1 MSFRNLIA
9 NNLKLENLVFTALH
23 VIFIAIVFEFL
34 AWWLG
39 RRIDRW
45 VTPVIPADSG
55 REHHWRTRRR
65 TLLRQTPKLIT
76 RSLCYTIAV
85 ILVFEVFGVP
95 VLPLS
100 IGVGAIVLL
109 FGSAFLPLLRDAGQ
123 GYALLAED
131 TLAPGDVV
139 QIGEHRGTI
148 EKLTLRGVWLRDE
161 GGCVHALSNRSVQ
174 DVIVL
179 QRNQESVSTDE
190 LMMAPAKSARPGT
203 ASATLNTP
211 ANGAR
216 KPLKG

>member
-1 MSFRNLIA
+1 MNFRTLIA
-9 NNLKLENLVFTALH
+9 NNFKLENLVYTALH
-23 VIFIAIVFEFL
+23 VIFIAIIFEFL

-45 VTPVIPADSG
+45 VTPIIPADAG

-65 TLLRQTPKLIT
+65 TLLRQTPKLLS

-85 ILVFEVFGVP
+85 ILVFDIFGVP

-100 IGVGAIVLL
+100 LAVGAVVLL

-139 QIGEHRGTI
+139 QINGHRGTV
-148 EKLTLRGVWLRDE
+148 EKLTLRAVWLRDE
-161 GGCVHALSNRSVQ
+161 SGLVHALSNRGVQ
-174 DVIVL
+174 DVVVL
-179 QRNQESVSTDE
+179 QRRQEEPPAAE
-190 LMMAPAKSARPGT
+190 LSPAGVKPPLPG
-203 ASATLNTP
+203 ALA
-211 ANGAR
+211 AAR
-216 KPLKG
+216 KPQNG

>member
-1 MSFRNLIA
+1 MPIRTLIA
-9 NNLKLENLVFTALH
+9 NNFRLENLVYTALH
-23 VIFIAIVFEFL
+23 VLFIAIIFEFL
-34 AWWLG
+34 AFWLG

-65 TLLRQTPKLIT
+65 TLLRQTPKLIS
-76 RSLCYTIAV
+76 RSLCYTVAV
-85 ILVFEVFGVP
+85 ILIFDVFGVP

-139 QIGEHRGTI
+139 AIGAHRGTI

-161 GGCVHALSNRSVQ
+161 NGHIHALSNRSVQ
-174 DVIVL
+174 DVVVL
-179 QRNQESVSTDE
+179 QRRQETPPADE
-190 LMMAPAKSARPGT
+190 LSSPAGKPPLSGPPT
-203 ASATLNTP
+203 AVPNA
-211 ANGAR
+211 AR
-216 KPLKG
+216 KPLKN

>member
-1 MSFRNLIA
+1 MNLRTMLA
-9 NNLKLENLVFTALH
+9 NNFKLENLVYTALH
-23 VIFIAIVFEFL
+23 VIFIAIIFEFL

-39 RRIDRW
+39 RRVEKW
-45 VTPVIPADSG
+45 VTPVIPADAG

-65 TLLRQTPKLIT
+65 TLLRQTPKLIS
-76 RSLCYTIAV
+76 RALCYTIAV
-85 ILVFEVFGVP
+85 ILVFDVFGVP

-100 IGVGAIVLL
+100 LGVGAIVLL

-139 QIGEHRGTI
+139 QINGHRGTI

-161 GGCVHALSNRSVQ
+161 AGLLHALSNRGVQ

-179 QRNQESVSTDE
+179 QRRQEENASME
-190 LMMAPAKSARPGT
+190 QFPPAGKPPISG
-203 ASATLNTP
+203 ASEIP
-211 ANGAR
+211 R
-216 KPLKG
+216 KPQKG